1 MTDYLAIYCKQKKY
15 IIDGNK
21 ITKEGKQI
29 GKICYL
35 DKIVTLG
42 NNKYKF
48 GDFVSSPMEV
58 SNDIVYFG
66 SLVNYWDKTVDF

>member
-48 GDFVSSPMEV
+48 GDFALAILDGYCDLYDGGE
-58 SNDIVYFG
+58 Y
-66 SLVNYWDKTVDF
+66 VDV